1 MTVGGAGSARGTRR
15 GRLVYDWGMT
25 TRASYHVETAN
36 EFQAKAHAY
45 LREGDL
51 LQASEKGWGAT
62 ARMVKAAAETR
73 GWRHSSHGDLY
84 RAVNRLARELGDG
97 RIRILF
103 RSASALH
110 QNFYEGYMPEETVAD
125 SLKDVEEITG
135 LLAAFVD

>member
-1 MTVGGAGSARGTRR
+1 M
-15 GRLVYDWGMT
+15 YDQGMT

-84 RAVNRLARELGDG
+84 RAVNRIAEETGDG

>member
-1 MTVGGAGSARGTRR
+1 MVKGAVAARGARR
-15 GRLVYDWGMT
+15 RRLVYDEGMT

-125 SLKDVEEITG
+125 SLKDVEEITS

>member
-1 MTVGGAGSARGTRR
+1 
-15 GRLVYDWGMT
+15 
-25 TRASYHVETAN
+25 
-36 EFQAKAHAY
+36 
-45 LREGDL
+45 
-51 LQASEKGWGAT
+51 
-62 ARMVKAAAETR
+62 MVKAVAETR

-84 RAVNRLARELGDG
+84 RAVNRIAEETGNG

-110 QNFYEGYMPEETVAD
+110 QNFYEGYMPEGTVAD

>member
-1 MTVGGAGSARGTRR
+1 MRCERS
-15 GRLVYDWGMT
+15 VYDRGMT
-25 TRASYHVETAN
+25 TRANYHVETAD
-36 EFQAKAHAY
+36 EFLAKAHAY

-73 GWRHSSHGDLY
+73 GWRHRSHGDLY
-84 RAVNRLARELGDG
+84 RAVNRIAEETRTE